1 MTPKLRRISLVFSIL
16 VLTMGLDQA
25 TKVLARQSLSAQSLS
40 YLGGIVQLQHS
51 ENPGAFLS
59 LGADMDPQTR
69 MIVFT
74 IAVAIVL
81 LASVWTLFKK
91 ADMNTSTTVSL
102 SLVVAGGLG
111 NLIDRAIKGTVTD
124 FMFVGFNN
132 SWLRTGIFNVAD
144 MAIMAGMAVLIFASF
159 RPEPTPVSDPSKAA

>member
-1 MTPKLRRISLVFSIL
+1 MTPKLRRIIL
-16 VLTMGLDQA
+16 VLSILLATMGLDQW
-25 TKVLARQSLSAQSLS
+25 TKVLARKILSAQSLS

-74 IAVAIVL
+74 LAVAVVL
-81 LASVWTLFKK
+81 LATLWTLFKK
-91 ADMNTSTTVSL
+91 TDMAMSTTVSM

-111 NLIDRAIKGTVTD
+111 NLIDRAVKGTVTD
-124 FMFVGFNN
+124 FMFVGYG
-132 SWLRTGIFNVAD
+132 WLRTGIFNVAD
-144 MAIMAGMAVLIFASF
+144 MAIMAGMAVLLLASF
-159 RPEPTPVSDPSKAA
+159 KQAPDSASTPSKAV